1 MGTIILPATLDYR
14 IRHPWIRFHA
24 DRPQAIDMQATPL
37 FTTCNPQPADDA
49 VVYDVLQ
56 LLDSGRRAG
65 AYSFLTCECG
75 VPDDVGILGKT
86 CVTHDDTRILWT
98 MAIVDFKPII
108 AAAWHGQA
116 ETLQLVFDKEPY
128 RRTVHNILAALQ
140 RRLRDGVR
148 LDDSAKKI
156 SPAATTAHQNCVMC
170 AASFR
175 IAKRCRLI
183 PSTLTMPMAKRGY
196 SPLIFPACGTSGAR
210 VKNR

>member
-14 IRHPWIRFHA
+14 IRHPWIRVHA

-148 LDDSAKKI
+148 LDDLCEEDFTRSY
-156 SPAATTAHQNCVMC
+156 HG
-170 AASFR
+170 ASELRHVRSLFPDCKTLPVDTVNPYDADGETR
-175 IAKRCRLI
+175 ILALDLSRLWD
-183 PSTLTMPMAKRGY
+183 
-196 SPLIFPACGTSGAR
+196 
-210 VKNR
+210 